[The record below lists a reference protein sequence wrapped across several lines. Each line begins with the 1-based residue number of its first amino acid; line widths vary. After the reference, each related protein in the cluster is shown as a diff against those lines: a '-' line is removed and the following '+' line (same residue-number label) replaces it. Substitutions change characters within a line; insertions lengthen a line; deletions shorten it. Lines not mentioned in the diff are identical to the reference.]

1 MILSVFITVISDH
14 DKPQPPGCLLDC
26 FTHYRTGEQAEDE
39 AALMAAILAD
49 ATNAGAERMAQ
60 SSRGVT
66 IHQMMVMMDR
76 HLRTETYASA
86 TSCATGTSFCCYMG

>member
-1 MILSVFITVISDH
+1 
-14 DKPQPPGCLLDC
+14 
-26 FTHYRTGEQAEDE
+26 
-39 AALMAAILAD
+39 
-49 ATNAGAERMAQ
+49 MAQ

-86 TSCATGTSFCCYMG
+86 TSVLVDAQQEHPFAAIWGGWACVILGRAVFSCGWTRRSQPRI